1 METDRRLIRDR
12 MAKLRRELEGVK
24 RTRTLHRSRRQ
35 RAPWPVVA
43 LVGHTNAGKS
53 TLFNR
58 LTGSDVMAEDL
69 LFATLA
75 PTPRALRLP
84 RRATVMLSETVCF
97 VSALPTLLDSGF
109 RATMDR
115 M

>member
-1 METDRRLIRDR
+1 

-43 LVGHTNAGKS
+43 LVGYTNAGKS

-69 LFATLA
+69 LFAT
-75 PTPRALRLP
+75 PDPALRDLRP
-84 RRATVMLSETVCF
+84 LGRAPGRARVCQYGY
-97 VSALPTLLDSGF
+97 VSVVAGSIHKQPKSHSTHIERHNVPF
-109 RATMDR
+109 Y
-115 M
+115 